1 MRIKIAGW
9 GVVFIF
15 LLLGLG
21 IFNLA
26 VIQGRKFRNLSDRNS
41 IRLFPQQ
48 GSRGRILD
56 RQGKLLAGSYLS
68 YDVMVVPQGEEDLNE
83 LFASLSRILGLSVK
97 ELQRSY
103 REGVTGSSVP
113 VVVASKIDIKK
124 AIALEEL
131 KLDLGGVIIQPR
143 PLRDYPYGRLA
154 CHVIGYLGQIDR
166 WRLTKLEDY
175 GYKTKDMVGFGGIE
189 EKYDYYLRQEEGG
202 FSVEVDHRGR
212 TVRVLGFRPPRD
224 GKDIQ
229 LTLDLGIQ
237 KIAQEVLV
245 DRKGSVTL
253 MSPHSGEVFAM
264 ASSPNF
270 NPAVFISEGN
280 AYGLMNIFNNPEA
293 PLINRAISGVYPP
306 ASVFKLIIA
315 TAALELG
322 KVNLSVT
329 FPCDGGIYI
338 GKRKFSCWNNHDRQ
352 NLIRAIIHS
361 CDSFFY
367 RTGILL
373 GPEAIHNYALK
384 FGLARPTGIELPYEE
399 SGFLPHPLWKKVYR
413 LQKWFEGDTA
423 NFAIG
428 QGDVLVTPLQL
439 TRMMAVFANKGLLV
453 NPYIVKAI
461 DREETFGYH
470 KKANRVPVKESTL
483 NYIRGALRDTVAD
496 SSGTANVLAGL
507 PVAVAGKTGS
517 AQVSRGQA
525 HGWFVGFFP
534 FKNPQFVICV
544 FLENGGSGTAAAVV
558 TRQIIQGMIDQGL
571 IENKG

>member
-1 MRIKIAGW
+1 M
-9 GVVFIF
+9 VFIF

-26 VIQGRKFRNLSDRNS
+26 VIQGRKFRDLSDRNS

-56 RQGKLLAGSYLS
+56 RQGKLLVGSYLS
-68 YDVMVVPQGEEDLNE
+68 YDVMVVPQADNDPNE
-83 LFASLSRILGLSVK
+83 LFVSLSRILGLSVK

-103 REGVTGSSVP
+103 RKEFTGSSVP

-131 KLDLGGVIIQPR
+131 KLDLGGVIIQPI

-154 CHVIGYLGQIDR
+154 CHVIGYLGQIDH
-166 WRLTKLEDY
+166 WRLTKLKDY
-175 GYKTKDMVGFGGIE
+175 GYKTKDIVGFGGIE

-237 KIAQEVLV
+237 KIAQEGLV
-245 DRKGSVTL
+245 DRKGSVIL
-253 MSPHSGEVFAM
+253 MSPQSGEVLAM

-270 NPAVFISEGN
+270 NPAVFIKEGN
-280 AYGLMNIFNNPEA
+280 AYGLSDIFNNPEA

-306 ASVFKLIIA
+306 ASVLKLIVA
-315 TAALELG
+315 TAGLELG

-338 GKRKFSCWNNHDRQ
+338 GKRKFSCWNSHDRQ

-373 GPEAIHNYALK
+373 GPEAMHDYALK

-496 SSGTANVLAGL
+496 SSGTANLLAGL

-558 TRQIIQGMIDQGL
+558 TRQVIERMIEEGL
-571 IENKG
+571 VKG